1 VNFKH
6 LFNIAVNHKNR
17 TKIQTMKIKSILSLL
32 ILGALT
38 TSASGQ
44 ENTGSGKYGLPTAK
58 AYDTWSVGISF
69 GNTFFFGD
77 VKDTTNEDK
86 AISGFDFVPGFGIQ
100 VNKQLTHSVGLRL
113 SGMYGTLKSGPSFE
127 KIDDVQTGG
136 TLRLNNAEVESPVI
150 DLALEGVY
158 TFGNIS
164 HLKRDKRFHL
174 FMSLGAGIT
183 NYNSDLTGQVDNI
196 GSNAGKD
203 TILSSGSQ
211 TTINIPFGIGFKYQ
225 VGKVDVALS
234 LDYRKLFTD
243 NVDLVDKPITENDAY
258 MFMKLG
264 ANYTF
269 GKNNKAMEWINPME
283 VVYNDLADVK
293 DRVDLLSGD
302 KDKDGVSDIFDK
314 DNSTEEGIKVYGD
327 GTAIDT
333 DGDGIADHKDGD
345 PFSLRGAKVNE
356 NGIEIDTDGD
366 GVPDGKDLEPN
377 TPTGSLV
384 NFQGTSIENA
394 LYGGGASGTGV
405 DGSSGASGAAGAA
418 GASGSSYLP
427 SVFFDVNST
436 AIKQVYKDRV
446 LIVAR
451 AMKAKPSLKV
461 VITGNADRSGDES
474 SNQRLGL
481 RRAEAVKNHLVKVYG
496 IEESRITV
504 ESKGSQT
511 PMADPSNSA
520 MDRRVDFSFGR

>member
-1 VNFKH
+1 
-6 LFNIAVNHKNR
+6 
-17 TKIQTMKIKSILSLL
+17 MKIKSILSLL
-32 ILGALT
+32 IVGT
-38 TSASGQ
+38 FISPVFGQ
-44 ENTGSGKYGLPTAK
+44 ENTGSGKYGLPTSK

-86 AISGFDFVPGFGIQ
+86 AISGFDFVPGFGLQ

-127 KIDDVQTGG
+127 KINNEVTGG
-136 TLRLNNAEVESPVI
+136 DLNLDGTEISSPVI
-150 DLALEGVY
+150 DVAFEGVY

-164 HLKRDKRFHL
+164 HLKRNKRFHL
-174 FMSLGAGIT
+174 FMSLGAGAT
-183 NYNSDLTGQVDNI
+183 MYNTELTGKILNPNNPNP
-196 GSNAGKD
+196 GGD
-203 TILSSGSQ
+203 TTLTSGSQ
-211 TTINIPFGIGFKYQ
+211 TTINIPFGIGLKYQ

-234 LDYRKLFTD
+234 LDYRKMFSD

-258 MFMKLG
+258 MFVKLG

-333 DGDGIADHKDGD
+333 DGDGIPDHKDGD

-356 NGIEIDTDGD
+356 NGVEIDTDGD

-377 TPTGSLV
+377 TPTGTLV
-384 NFQGTSIENA
+384 NFQGSSIENA
-394 LYGGGASGTGV
+394 LYGGSGSTAGADGTSG
-405 DGSSGASGAAGAA
+405 GAGAAGAS

-436 AIKQVYKDRV
+436 AIKQVYKDRI

-451 AMKAKPSLKV
+451 AMKAKSGLRV
-461 VITGNADRSGDES
+461 VITGNADRTGDEA
-474 SNQRLGL
+474 SNQKLAL

-496 IEESRITV
+496 IEEGRITV
-504 ESKGSQT
+504 ESKGSST
-511 PMADPSNSA
+511 PMADQSNSA
-520 MDRRVDFSFGR
+520 MDRRVDFSFSR